1 MKLKKLLILTM
12 AISAVASLCAQAKTL
27 EFTVDSS
34 DLYVSENGIRK
45 EALDA
50 PAYIENG
57 RTLVPIRVISEEFGA
72 SVEWKAEE
80 SKAVITSGETV
91 IEITIGSDKA
101 VVNGT
106 EKPLDAPAVIAGG
119 RTMVPLRF
127 ISEELQKTV
136 EYVAMTR
143 QIIITDEP
151 DVMKVGDIVYN
162 IEDYRTLCT
171 YFGVN
176 ESNIGEFLPQAIDYL
191 KQNASFTEA
200 GKSMGIAPTEE
211 ETREIAEGMLEASGD
226 IYAATLVAPIAKI
239 RSGELGAYNFINSF
253 ELILSEEDIKKE
265 YEENYIMAKHIL
277 IATSNLTTGEEYTP
291 AEKGAARSKAEEV
304 LMKLREG
311 ADFDALVKEYNEDP
325 GMTQSPEGYVFTF
338 GEMVEP
344 FEKAAYDLKPGQVSD
359 VVESAFGYHII
370 KREKLPEISEQYI
383 SSVEMGLREKAIYE
397 KAEGVEVEEYMTPEE
412 ITAALF
418 PAATEEN

>member
-12 AISAVASLCAQAKTL
+12 AISVVSSLYAQAKTL
-27 EFTVDSS
+27 EFTVDSA
-34 DLYVSENGIRK
+34 DLYVSESGIRK
-45 EALDA
+45 ESLDA
-50 PAYIENG
+50 PAYIEKG

-72 SVEWKAEE
+72 VVEWKADEN
-80 SKAVITSGETV
+80 KAVITSDDTA
-91 IEITIGSDKA
+91 IEIVIGADKA
-101 VVNGT
+101 VVNGE
-106 EKPLDAPAVIAGG
+106 EKQLDVPAVISGG

-151 DVMKVGDIVYN
+151 DVMKVGDTVYN

-171 YFGVN
+171 YFGVDA
-176 ESNIGEFLPQAIDYL
+176 SNIAEFLPQATEYL

-200 GKSMGIAPTEE
+200 GKSMGITPGEA
-211 ETREIAEGMLEASGD
+211 EIGELGKEMIEASGD
-226 IYAATLVAPIAKI
+226 IYAVTLVAPIAKI
-239 RSGELGAYNFINSF
+239 RAGELGAYKFINAF
-253 ELILSEEDIKKE
+253 NPVLSEEEIKKE

-277 IATSNLTTGEEYTP
+277 IATSNLKTGEEYT
-291 AEKGAARSKAEEV
+291 ALGKGEARSKADEV

-311 ADFDALVKEYNEDP
+311 ADFDTLVKEYNEDP

-344 FEKAAYDLKPGQVSD
+344 FEKAAFDLKPGQVSD

-383 SSVEMGLREKAIYE
+383 SSVEMNLREKAIYE
-397 KAEGVEVEEYMTPEE
+397 KAGEVTVEEYMTPEE
-412 ITAALF
+412 IKAILF
-418 PAATEEN
+418 PAVTEEN